1 MNSTDNSDP
10 EPGDYRVLARKYR
23 PSTFDELIGQDAMV
37 RTLRNAIES
46 GRLAHAFI
54 LSGVRGI
61 GKTTTARLI
70 ARALNCTGD
79 GIDGPTTSPC
89 GQCQSCQAI
98 AESRDVDVLEMDA
111 ASHTGVDDIREIIDA
126 VRYAPVS
133 SRYKVYIIDEV
144 HMLSRSAFNALLKTL
159 EEPPPHVKFVFATTE
174 IRKVPVTVLSRCQRF
189 DLRRV
194 ESDILLAHLRDIAAR
209 EDVAIED
216 EALGLIVRA
225 ADGSV
230 RDGLSLLD
238 QAIAHGSGTVTGAEV
253 GAMLGLADR
262 AQIFVLFDSVMCGD
276 IAAALRTVEAL
287 YKVGAEPSAVI
298 RDLLEITHWITRLK
312 VAPKAGDDPAV
323 AELERIEGGR
333 MAAKLAMPVL
343 SRAWQMLLK
352 GLDETQR
359 SPAPLAA
366 AEMVLIRLAY
376 VSDLPTPA
384 DLVRELKGA
393 PKSEAAG
400 ASPGDAAA
408 VPDRPSPPAPAATVS
423 SRGAGGREGAVTRDG
438 GAKPAAM
445 AAPAAAPEVAYAPQP
460 RNFTELVAL
469 AESRHEP
476 LLYTYLHDNVRLVR
490 FQPGRLEINP
500 GDKVPANM
508 VSDLSRQLRQWTG
521 ERWIVTVSREAGEPT
536 LFEQE
541 TAARDSLRD
550 EVSDAPLVRAV
561 LTVFPGATISD
572 IRETGAG
579 TGATVT
585 TLRPDRGSDRQ

>member
-1 MNSTDNSDP
+1 MNSTDKPDP
-10 EPGDYRVLARKYR
+10 GPGDYRVLARKYR
-23 PSTFDELIGQDAMV
+23 PGTFDELIGQDAMV

-54 LSGVRGI
+54 LTGVRGI

-126 VRYAPVS
+126 VRYAPVA

-194 ESDILLAHLRDIAAR
+194 EAETLLAHLRDIAAR
-209 EDVAIED
+209 EAVSVED

-238 QAIAHGSGTVTGAEV
+238 QAIAHGSGKVTGAEV
-253 GAMLGLADR
+253 GTMLGLADR
-262 AQIFVLFDSVMCGD
+262 AQIFALFDSVMGGD
-276 IAAALRTVEAL
+276 IAAALRTVETL

-312 VAPKAGDDPAV
+312 VAPKAGADPAV
-323 AELERIEGGR
+323 AESERVEGGR

-376 VSDLPTPA
+376 VSDLPSPA
-384 DLVRELKGA
+384 DLVRELKGM
-393 PKSEAAG
+393 PESKAAG
-400 ASPGDAAA
+400 TPPGDAAA
-408 VPDRPSPPAPAATVS
+408 VPDRPSPPASPATVS
-423 SRGAGGREGAVTRDG
+423 SSGAGGREGAVTRDG
-438 GAKPAAM
+438 SAQPVAM
-445 AAPAAAPEVAYAPQP
+445 AAPAPATAYSPQP

-469 AESRHEP
+469 AESRQEP

-500 GDKVPANM
+500 DDKVPANM
-508 VSDLSRQLRQWTG
+508 VSDLSRQLQKWTG
-521 ERWIVTVSREAGEPT
+521 ERWIVAVSGETGEPT

-541 TAARDSLRD
+541 TAARKSFRE

-561 LTVFPGATISD
+561 IDVFPGATISD
-572 IRETGAG
+572 VREIGA
-579 TGATVT
+579 TAGATVT